1 MRYDGEGRMT
11 MRATWLTVL
20 GGATLLAACGQE
32 EPAPPKPKQIHVRSE
47 GQKQLFAAS
56 EFNRAIALKRAIM
69 DSGSSC
75 TRLESSGFVGTYKNM
90 DYWTARCTD
99 KFDRTRDWAIFIGAD
114 DSAQVRLCEDTK
126 AVGLPACVVKP
137 GTEGGSGMPAPTK
150 KRAG

>member
-1 MRYDGEGRMT
+1 MMRYGGMRRMT
-11 MRATWLTVL
+11 MRATLLTVI
-20 GGATLLAACGQE
+20 GCAALLASCGE
-32 EPAPPKPKQIHVRSE
+32 EAAPPKPKQIHVRSE

-75 TRLESSGFVGTYKNM
+75 TRLDSSGFVGTYKNM

-99 KFDRTRDWAIFIGAD
+99 KFKRTRDWAIFIGAD

-126 AVGLPACVVKP
+126 AVGLPACVARP